1 MIFKNLFMSETK
13 LATTWKICQK
23 QKNNSKE
30 APEMVQVRDDES
42 LNWDR
47 LDRKETDIQVAKE
60 WWLLESEN
68 KGES

>member
-1 MIFKNLFMSETK
+1 MKPNWQQRGRF
-13 LATTWKICQK
+13 ARK
-23 QKNNSKE
+23 QKTNSKD
-30 APEMVQVRDDES
+30 APKMVQVRDDES

-47 LDRKETDIQVAKE
+47 LDRKETDTKVARE

>member
-1 MIFKNLFMSETK
+1 MKPNWQQHGRFVR
-13 LATTWKICQK
+13 K

>member
-13 LATTWKICQK
+13 LATTWKICK
-23 QKNNSKE
+23 KTNSKD
-30 APEMVQVRDDES
+30 APKMVQVRDDES

-47 LDRKETDIQVAKE
+47 LDRKETDIKVAKE

-68 KGES
+68 KGERED